1 MKKLLMF
8 VVLSLSCFAISY
20 TDSKTDISFSMEK
33 SKNGY
38 EISITAPTTE
48 GWVSIGF
55 DGGTIMKD
63 SEMVML
69 YNVDGKGGLEHHYGT
84 SMISHKKI
92 GDLDSNYKDNNLTF
106 KSFNIANGKT
116 TYVFERSEQIT
127 NKYIKK
133 FETGKKIKVI
143 FAYSNSM
150 DTSKKHK
157 KAGSS
162 EIILP

>member
-8 VVLSLSCFAISY
+8 MVLSLSCFAISY
-20 TDSKTDISFSMEK
+20 TDTKTDISFSVEK
-33 SKNGY
+33 DKSGY

-69 YNVDGKGGLEHHYGT
+69 YNVDGKGRLEHHYGT
-84 SMISHKKI
+84 SMIGHKKI
-92 GDLDSNYKDNNLTF
+92 GTLDSNYKDENLIL

-116 TYVFERSEQIT
+116 TYVFERSEKIM

-150 DTSKKHK
+150 DTGKKHK